1 MEYGR
6 VSIGRVIETDQVA
19 EAMRVCFLLL
29 SQGDARAPPL
39 CFVADTFFLATHTT
53 MSEQKAKRWV
63 GKYEVG
69 ETIEQGTFSIV
80 RYAKNTETG
89 ESVALKILDKEKVLK
104 HSMSQQIKREI
115 STVKLINH
123 PNVVRLYEVLASK
136 AKMYIVLEFISGGKL
151 FDEIKNEGRMKEEE
165 ARRYFQQLIN
175 ALDYCHSMG
184 LYHRDLKPENL
195 LLDAQGHLKVSGFG
209 FTALS
214 QQVRVLNDQGYDGA
228 TADLWSCG
236 VILFVL
242 LAGYLPF
249 ENSNPMT
256 MYKKIS
262 ASEFKCPP
270 WLSSG
275 AKNLIVRMLDPNPTT
290 RITIPEILEDAWF
303 KKDYKP
309 AVFEEKKETNLAD
322 VEAVFK
328 DSEAVTVQL
337 RSNPCVIC
345 SGGTTCGDVRSRTK
359 LMNGLIERGRP
370 QEAHSIFNTLIEE
383 GHKPSIITYTTLV
396 TALTRQ
402 KHFHSLLSLIS
413 KVEKNGL
420 KPDTILFNAIIN
432 ASSES
437 RNLDQAMKIFEKM
450 KESGCKPTASTFN
463 TLIKGYGKIGKLEE
477 SSRLLEMMLRDEIQ
491 PNDRTCN
498 ILVQAWC
505 NQRRI
510 EEAWNIVYKMQSYGV
525 KPDVVTFNTLARAYA
540 RIGSTCTSEDMI
552 IPRMLHNKVKPNVR
566 TCAIIMNGYCVEG
579 KMEEALRFFYRMKEL
594 GVHPNLFVFNS
605 LIKGF
610 LDINDMDGVDE
621 VVNLMEEYGVRPDV
635 VTFSTLMNA
644 WSSIGDMKR
653 CEEIYGD
660 MLEGGIDP
668 DVHAFSILAKGYARA
683 GEPEKAEQLL
693 NQMRKIGVRPNVVIY
708 TTIISG
714 WCSTGEMKKAMQV
727 YKQMCGVVGL
737 SPNLT
742 TYETLIWGFGEA
754 KQPWKAEELLIDME
768 EKNVV
773 PTRKTMQLIADGWKA
788 IGVSNT
794 NDANTVGSSFSTSS
808 KLNVPNHIVSTRSPL
823 FLKGMPE
830 KPKLCIKSRFG
841 LRKSRVLVVVCRD
854 QIGES
859 GRFANSCRLV
869 FL

>member
-1 MEYGR
+1 
-6 VSIGRVIETDQVA
+6 
-19 EAMRVCFLLL
+19 
-29 SQGDARAPPL
+29 
-39 CFVADTFFLATHTT
+39 
-53 MSEQKAKRWV
+53 MSEPKARRWV
-63 GKYEVG
+63 GKYELG
-69 ETIEQGTFSIV
+69 RMIAKCTF
-80 RYAKNTETG
+80 AKLQSAVDTETG
-89 ESVALKILDKEKVLK
+89 DPVALMILDKDKVLK
-104 HSMSQQIKREI
+104 HKMAEQIRRDI
-115 STVKLINH
+115 STMKLINH
-123 PNVVRLYEVLASK
+123 PNVVQLYEVLASK
-136 AKMYIVLEFISGGKL
+136 AKIYIVLEFISGGKL
-151 FDEIKNEGRMKEEE
+151 FDKIKNDGRMKEDE
-165 ARRYFQQLIN
+165 ARGYFQQLIN
-175 ALDYCHSMG
+175 AVDCCHSRG

-195 LLDAQGHLKVSGFG
+195 LLDAQENLKVSDFG
-209 FTALS
+209 LSALS
-214 QQVRVLNDQGYDGA
+214 QQVGGDGLRHIACGNPNYAAPEVLNDQSHDGA
-228 TADLWSCG
+228 KVDLWSCG

-249 ENSNPMT
+249 EDSSLT
-256 MYKKIS
+256 TLYKKIS
-262 ASEFKCPP
+262 SADFSCPP

-275 AKNLIVRMLDPNPTT
+275 AKNLIVRILDPNPMT
-290 RITIPEILEDAWF
+290 RITIPEILEDVWF

-309 AVFEEKKETNLAD
+309 AVFEEKKEANLAD

-328 DSEAVTVQL
+328 DSEEGRVQL
-337 RSNPCVIC
+337 RSFPCVIC

-413 KVEKNGL
+413 RVEKNGL

-437 RNLDQAMKIFEKM
+437 GNLDQAMKIFEKM

-477 SSRLLEMMLRDEIQ
+477 SSRLLEMMLRDEMLQ

-505 NQRRI
+505 NQRKI

-525 KPDVVTFNTLARAYA
+525 KPDAVTFNTLARAYS
-540 RIGSTCTSEDMI
+540 RIGSTCTAEDMI

-566 TCAIIMNGYCVEG
+566 TCGTIVNGYCEEG

-610 LDINDMDGVDE
+610 LNINDMDGVGE
-621 VVNLMEEYGVRPDV
+621 VVDLMEDFGVKPDV

-644 WSSIGDMKR
+644 WSSVGDMKR
-653 CEEIYGD
+653 CEEIYKD

-668 DVHAFSILAKGYARA
+668 DIHAFSILAKGYARA
-683 GEPEKAEQLL
+683 GEPQKAEQIL
-693 NQMRKIGVRPNVVIY
+693 NQMRKFGVRPNVVIY
-708 TTIISG
+708 TQIISG
-714 WCSTGEMKKAMQV
+714 WCSAGEMKKAMQV
-727 YKQMCGVVGL
+727 YNKMRGTVGL

-754 KQPWKAEELLIDME
+754 KQPWKAEELLKDME

-773 PTRKTMQLIADGWKA
+773 PTRKTMQLIADGWKS
-788 IGVSNT
+788 IGVSNS
-794 NDANTVGSSFSTSS
+794 NDANTLGSSFSNSS
-808 KLNVPNHIVSTRSPL
+808 KLNIPNNIASSRSPL

-830 KPKLCIKSRFG
+830 KPKLCIKSQFG
-841 LRKSRVLVVVCRD
+841 LRQSVLVVLCRD
-854 QIGES
+854 QIGEA
-859 GRFANSCRLV
+859 GRFCK
-869 FL
+869 FM

>member
-1 MEYGR
+1 
-6 VSIGRVIETDQVA
+6 
-19 EAMRVCFLLL
+19 
-29 SQGDARAPPL
+29 
-39 CFVADTFFLATHTT
+39 
-53 MSEQKAKRWV
+53 MSEPKARRWV
-63 GKYEVG
+63 GKYELG
-69 ETIEQGTFSIV
+69 RMIAECSFGKV
-80 RYAKNTETG
+80 RSAVDTQTG
-89 ESVALKILDKEKVLK
+89 DPVALMILHKDKVLK
-104 HSMSQQIKREI
+104 HKMAEQIKREI
-115 STVKLINH
+115 STMKLINH
-123 PNVVRLYEVLASK
+123 PNVVCLYEVLASK
-136 AKMYIVLEFISGGKL
+136 MKIYIVLEFISGGEL
-151 FDEIKNEGRMKEEE
+151 FDRIKNDGRMKEED

-175 ALDYCHSMG
+175 AVDYCHSRG

-195 LLDAQGHLKVSGFG
+195 LLDVQENLKVSDFG
-209 FTALS
+209 LSALS
-214 QQVRVLNDQGYDGA
+214 RQVGGDGLHHTACGNPNYAAPEVLNDQGYDGA
-228 TADLWSCG
+228 KADLWSCG

-249 ENSNPMT
+249 EDSSLT
-256 MYKKIS
+256 TLYKKIS
-262 ASEFKCPP
+262 SADFSCPP

-275 AKNLIVRMLDPNPTT
+275 AKNLIVRILDPNPMT
-290 RITIPEILEDAWF
+290 RITIPEILEDVWF

-309 AVFEEKKETNLAD
+309 AVFEEKKEANLAD

-328 DSEAVTVQL
+328 DSEEGRVQL
-337 RSNPCVIC
+337 RSFPCVIC

-413 KVEKNGL
+413 KVQKNGL
-420 KPDTILFNAIIN
+420 RPDTILFNAIIN

-437 RNLDQAMKIFEKM
+437 GNLDQAMKIFEKM

-477 SSRLLEMMLRDEIQ
+477 SSRLLEMMLRDEMLQ

-505 NQRRI
+505 NQRKI
-510 EEAWNIVYKMQSYGV
+510 EEAWNIVYKMQSFGV
-525 KPDVVTFNTLARAYA
+525 KPDAVTFNTLARAYS
-540 RIGSTCTSEDMI
+540 RIGSTCTAEDMI

-566 TCAIIMNGYCVEG
+566 TCGTIVNGYCEEG

-610 LDINDMDGVDE
+610 LNINDMDGVGE
-621 VVNLMEEYGVRPDV
+621 VVDLMEEFGVKPDV

-644 WSSIGDMKR
+644 WSSVGDMKR
-653 CEEIYGD
+653 CEEIYRD

-668 DVHAFSILAKGYARA
+668 DIHAFSILAKGYARA
-683 GEPEKAEQLL
+683 GEPEKAEQIL
-693 NQMRKIGVRPNVVIY
+693 NQMRKFGVRPNVVIY
-708 TTIISG
+708 TQIISG
-714 WCSTGEMKKAMQV
+714 WCSAGEMKKAMQV
-727 YKQMCGVVGL
+727 YNKMRGSVGL

-754 KQPWKAEELLIDME
+754 KQPWKAEELLKEME

-773 PTRKTMQLIADGWKA
+773 PTRKTMQLIADGWKS
-788 IGVSNT
+788 IGVSNS
-794 NDANTVGSSFSTSS
+794 NDANTLGSSFSTSS
-808 KLNVPNHIVSTRSPL
+808 KLNIPNNIASSRSPL
-823 FLKGMPE
+823 FSKGMPE
-830 KPKLCIKSRFG
+830 KPKLCIKSQFG
-841 LRKSRVLVVVCRD
+841 LRQSVFVVLCRD
-854 QIGES
+854 QIGEA
-859 GRFANSCRLV
+859 GRFCK
-869 FL
+869 FM

>member
-1 MEYGR
+1 M
-6 VSIGRVIETDQVA
+6 SDQKV
-19 EAMRVCFLLL
+19 
-29 SQGDARAPPL
+29 
-39 CFVADTFFLATHTT
+39 
-53 MSEQKAKRWV
+53 KRWV

-69 ETIEQGTFSIV
+69 KTIVQGTFAKV
-80 RYAKNTETG
+80 RYAKDIETG
-89 ESVALKILDKEKVLK
+89 ESVALKIIDKDKLLK
-104 HSMSQQIKREI
+104 TKMSEQIKKEI
-115 STVKLINH
+115 CTMMLINH
-123 PNVVRLYEVLASK
+123 PNAVQLYEVLASK
-136 AKMYIVLEFISGGKL
+136 TKIYIVLEFISGGRL
-151 FDEIKNEGRMKEEE
+151 FDQIKNDGRMEEEE

-175 ALDYCHSMG
+175 AVHYCHSRG

-195 LLDAQGHLKVSGFG
+195 LLDAHGNLKVSGFG
-209 FTALS
+209 FSALS
-214 QQVRVLNDQGYDGA
+214 QQVMGDALLHTACGPPNYAAPEVLNGHGYDQA

-242 LAGYLPF
+242 LAGYSPF
-249 ENSNPMT
+249 EDSDLKTLNKM
-256 MYKKIS
+256 IS
-262 ASEFKCPP
+262 SAEFSCPS

-275 AKNLIVRMLDPNPTT
+275 AKNLIVRILDPNPMT
-290 RITIPEILEDAWF
+290 RITIPEILDDAWF

-309 AVFEEKKETNLAD
+309 AVFEEKKEANLSD

-337 RSNPCVIC
+337 RSYPCVIC
-345 SGGTTCGDVRSRTK
+345 SSGTTCGDVRSRTK

-437 RNLDQAMKIFEKM
+437 GNLDQAMKVFEKM

-477 SSRLLEMMLRDEIQ
+477 SSRLLEMMLKDEMLQ

-510 EEAWNIVYKMQSYGV
+510 EEAWSIVYKMQSYGV

-540 RIGSTCTSEDMI
+540 RIGSTCTAEDMI
-552 IPRMLHNKVKPNVR
+552 IPRMLHSKVKPNVR
-566 TCAIIMNGYCVEG
+566 TCGTIMNGYCEEG

-605 LIKGF
+605 LVKGF
-610 LDINDMDGVDE
+610 LASNDMEGVGE
-621 VVNLMEEYGVRPDV
+621 VVNLMEEFGVRPDV

-644 WSSIGDMKR
+644 WSSVGDMKR

-668 DVHAFSILAKGYARA
+668 DIHAFSILAKGYTRAR
-683 GEPEKAEQLL
+683 EPEKAEQVL
-693 NQMRKIGVRPNVVIY
+693 NQMKKFGVRPNVVIY

-714 WCSTGEMKKAMQV
+714 WCSAGEMKKAMQV
-727 YKQMCGVVGL
+727 YNKMCGTVGL

-742 TYETLIWGFGEA
+742 TYETLMWGFGEA
-754 KQPWKAEELLIDME
+754 KQPWKAEELLKDME
-768 EKNVV
+768 KKNVV

-788 IGVSNT
+788 IGVSN
-794 NDANTVGSSFSTSS
+794 NSDGANTLGSSYSASS
-808 KLNVPNHIVSTRSPL
+808 KLSIPNHIVSTRSPV

-830 KPKLCIKSRFG
+830 KPKLCIKSQFG
-841 LRKSRVLVVVCRD
+841 LRRNVLVVLCRNHVR
-854 QIGES
+854 EA
-859 GRFANSCRLV
+859 GRFANPCRVVWL
-869 FL
+869 

>member
-1 MEYGR
+1 
-6 VSIGRVIETDQVA
+6 
-19 EAMRVCFLLL
+19 
-29 SQGDARAPPL
+29 
-39 CFVADTFFLATHTT
+39 
-53 MSEQKAKRWV
+53 MSEPKVRRWV

-69 ETIEQGTFSIV
+69 RTIGECAFAKV
-80 RYAKNTETG
+80 RFARHSETG
-89 ESVALKILDKEKVLK
+89 EPVALMILDKDKVLNHK
-104 HSMSQQIKREI
+104 MADQIKRDI
-115 STVKLINH
+115 STMKLINH
-123 PNVVRLYEVLASK
+123 PNVVQLYEVLASK
-136 AKMYIVLEFISGGKL
+136 AKMYIVLEFISGGEL
-151 FDEIKNEGRMKEEE
+151 FEKIKIDGRMNEDD

-175 ALDYCHSMG
+175 AVDYCHSRG
-184 LYHRDLKPENL
+184 VYHRDLKPENL
-195 LLDAQGHLKVSGFG
+195 LLDAQGNLKVSDFG
-209 FTALS
+209 FSALS
-214 QQVRVLNDQGYDGA
+214 QQVGGNGLHHTACGTPNYAAPKVLTDQDYDGA
-228 TADLWSCG
+228 KADLLSCG

-249 ENSNPMT
+249 EDSSLT
-256 MYKKIS
+256 TLYKKIS
-262 ASEFKCPP
+262 SAEFSFPTWP
-270 WLSSG
+270 SSG
-275 AKNLIVRMLDPNPTT
+275 AKNLIVRILDPNPIT
-290 RITIPEILEDAWF
+290 RITIPEILEDVWF

-309 AVFEEKKETNLAD
+309 AVFEEKNEANLAD
-322 VEAVFK
+322 VEAVFN
-328 DSEAVTVQL
+328 DSEDGRVQL
-337 RSNPCVIC
+337 RSFPCVIC

-437 RNLDQAMKIFEKM
+437 GNLDQAMKIFEKM
-450 KESGCKPTASTFN
+450 KESGCKPTTSTFN
-463 TLIKGYGKIGKLEE
+463 TLIKGYGKLGKLEE
-477 SSRLLEMMLRDEIQ
+477 SSRLLEMMLRDEMLQ

-505 NQRRI
+505 NQRKI

-540 RIGSTCTSEDMI
+540 RVGSTYTAEDMI

-566 TCAIIMNGYCVEG
+566 TCGTIVNGYCEEG

-610 LDINDMDGVDE
+610 LDIKDMDGVGE
-621 VVNLMEEYGVRPDV
+621 VVDLMEEFGVKPDV

-644 WSSIGDMKR
+644 WSSVGDMKR
-653 CEEIYGD
+653 CEEIYRD

-668 DVHAFSILAKGYARA
+668 DTHAFSILAKGYARA
-683 GEPEKAEQLL
+683 GEPEKAEQIL
-693 NQMRKIGVRPNVVIY
+693 NQMRKFGVRPNVVIY
-708 TTIISG
+708 TQIISG
-714 WCSTGEMKKAMQV
+714 WCSAGEMKKAMQV
-727 YKQMCGVVGL
+727 YNKMCRIVGL

-754 KQPWKAEELLIDME
+754 RQPWKAEELLKDME

-788 IGVSNT
+788 IGVSNN
-794 NDANTVGSSFSTSS
+794 NDADTLGSSFSTSS
-808 KLNVPNHIVSTRSPL
+808 KINIPNHTVSSKNPL

-830 KPKLCIKSRFG
+830 KPKLCIKSQFG
-841 LRKSRVLVVVCRD
+841 LRQSVLVVLCRD
-854 QIGES
+854 QFGEA
-859 GRFANSCRLV
+859 GRICKFM
-869 FL
+869 

>member
-1 MEYGR
+1 
-6 VSIGRVIETDQVA
+6 
-19 EAMRVCFLLL
+19 
-29 SQGDARAPPL
+29 
-39 CFVADTFFLATHTT
+39 
-53 MSEQKAKRWV
+53 MSEPKARRWV
-63 GKYEVG
+63 GKYEVERTIG
-69 ETIEQGTFSIV
+69 ERTFAKV
-80 RYAKNTETG
+80 RLARDSETG
-89 ESVALKILDKEKVLK
+89 EPVTLMILDKEKVLNHK
-104 HSMSQQIKREI
+104 MAEQIRRDI
-115 STVKLINH
+115 STMKLINH
-123 PNVVRLYEVLASK
+123 PNVVQLYEVLASK
-136 AKMYIVLEFISGGKL
+136 AKIYIVLEFISGGKL
-151 FDEIKNEGRMKEEE
+151 FDKIKIYGRMKEEE

-175 ALDYCHSMG
+175 AVDYCHSRG
-184 LYHRDLKPENL
+184 VYHRDLKPENL
-195 LLDAQGHLKVSGFG
+195 LLDAQGNLKVSDFG
-209 FTALS
+209 LSALS
-214 QQVRVLNDQGYDGA
+214 RPVKDDGLRHTACGTPNYDAPEVLNDQGYDGA
-228 TADLWSCG
+228 TTDLWSCG

-242 LAGYLPF
+242 LTGYLPF
-249 ENSNPMT
+249 EDSSLT
-256 MYKKIS
+256 TLSKKIS
-262 ASEFKCPP
+262 SAEFSCPS

-275 AKNLIVRMLDPNPTT
+275 AKNMIVQILDPNPLT

-309 AVFEEKKETNLAD
+309 AVFEEKKEANLAD

-328 DSEAVTVQL
+328 DSEDRRVRL
-337 RSNPCVIC
+337 RSFPCVIC

-359 LMNGLIERGRP
+359 LMNSLIERGRP

-437 RNLDQAMKIFEKM
+437 GNLDQAMKIFEKM

-463 TLIKGYGKIGKLEE
+463 TLIKGYGKFGKLEE
-477 SSRLLEMMLRDEIQ
+477 SSRLLEMMLRDEMLQ

-505 NQRRI
+505 NQRKI
-510 EEAWNIVYKMQSYGV
+510 EEAWNIVYRMQSYGV

-540 RIGSTCTSEDMI
+540 RIGSTCTAEDMI

-566 TCAIIMNGYCVEG
+566 TCGIIMNGYCEEG
-579 KMEEALRFFYRMKEL
+579 KLEEALRFFYRMKEL

-610 LDINDMDGVDE
+610 LEINDMDGVSE
-621 VVNLMEEYGVRPDV
+621 VVNLMEEFGVKPDV

-644 WSSIGDMKR
+644 WSSVGDMKR

-668 DVHAFSILAKGYARA
+668 DIHAFSILAKGYARA
-683 GEPEKAEQLL
+683 GEPEKAEQIL
-693 NQMRKIGVRPNVVIY
+693 NQMRKFSVRPNVVIY

-714 WCSTGEMKKAMQV
+714 WCSAGEMKKAM
-727 YKQMCGVVGL
+727 
-737 SPNLT
+737 
-742 TYETLIWGFGEA
+742 
-754 KQPWKAEELLIDME
+754 QPWKAEELLKEME

-788 IGVSNT
+788 IGVSNS
-794 NDANTVGSSFSTSS
+794 NDAITLGSSFSTSS
-808 KLNVPNHIVSTRSPL
+808 KLNIPNHIGSSRSPL

-830 KPKLCIKSRFG
+830 KPKLCIKSKFG
-841 LRKSRVLVVVCRD
+841 LRQSVLVVVCRD
-854 QIGES
+854 QFGEA
-859 GRFANSCRLV
+859 GRFCK
-869 FL
+869 FM

>member
-1 MEYGR
+1 M
-6 VSIGRVIETDQVA
+6 
-19 EAMRVCFLLL
+19 
-29 SQGDARAPPL
+29 
-39 CFVADTFFLATHTT
+39 
-53 MSEQKAKRWV
+53 MSDPKVKRWV

-69 ETIEQGTFSIV
+69 KTIVQATFAKL
-80 RYAKNTETG
+80 RYAKDTETG
-89 ESVALKILDKEKVLK
+89 ESVALKMLDKDKLLK
-104 HSMSQQIKREI
+104 TNMSELIKIEI
-115 STVKLINH
+115 CTMMLINH

-136 AKMYIVLEFISGGKL
+136 SKIYIVLEFISGGRL
-151 FDEIKNEGRMKEEE
+151 FDKIKNDGRMEEEE
-165 ARRYFQQLIN
+165 ARSYFQQLIN
-175 ALDYCHSMG
+175 AVDYCHTRG

-195 LLDAQGHLKVSGFG
+195 LLDAQGNLKVSGFG
-209 FTALS
+209 FSALS
-214 QQVRVLNDQGYDGA
+214 QQVMGHGPECRTANYAAPEVLSQGYDEA

-242 LAGYLPF
+242 LAGYSPF
-249 ENSNPMT
+249 EDSDPKTLNKM
-256 MYKKIS
+256 IS
-262 ASEFKCPP
+262 SAEFSCPP

-275 AKNLIVRMLDPNPTT
+275 AKNLIVRMLDPKPTT
-290 RITIPEILEDAWF
+290 RITIPEILDDAWF

-309 AVFEEKKETNLAD
+309 AVSEENKEANLDD

-337 RSNPCVIC
+337 RSYPCVIC
-345 SGGTTCGDVRSRTK
+345 SSGTTCGDVRSRTK

-370 QEAHSIFNTLIEE
+370 QEAHSIFNTLIQE

-413 KVEKNGL
+413 KVEQNGL

-437 RNLDQAMKIFEKM
+437 GNLDQAMKIFEKM

-477 SSRLLEMMLRDEIQ
+477 SSRLLEMMVRDEMLQ

-540 RIGSTCTSEDMI
+540 RIGSTCTAEDMI
-552 IPRMLHNKVKPNVR
+552 IPRMLHSRVKPNVR
-566 TCAIIMNGYCVEG
+566 TCGTITNGYCEEG

-610 LDINDMDGVDE
+610 LASNDMDGVGE
-621 VVNLMEEYGVRPDV
+621 VVNLMEEFGVRPDV

-644 WSSIGDMKR
+644 WSSVGDMKR

-668 DVHAFSILAKGYARA
+668 DIHAFSILAKGYTRAR
-683 GEPEKAEQLL
+683 EPEKAEQIL
-693 NQMRKIGVRPNVVIY
+693 NQMKKFGVRPNVVIY

-714 WCSTGEMKKAMQV
+714 WCSAGEMKKAMQV
-727 YKQMCGVVGL
+727 YSKMCGTVGL

-742 TYETLIWGFGEA
+742 TYETLMWGFGEA
-754 KQPWKAEELLIDME
+754 KQPWKAEELLKDME
-768 EKNVV
+768 KKKVI

-788 IGVSNT
+788 IGVSNGS
-794 NDANTVGSSFSTSS
+794 DANTLGSSSFSASSS
-808 KLNVPNHIVSTRSPL
+808 KLSIPNHIVPARSTV

-830 KPKLCIKSRFG
+830 KPKLCIKSQFG
-841 LRKSRVLVVVCRD
+841 LRQKVLVVLCRD
-854 QIGES
+854 QIREA
-859 GRFANSCRLV
+859 GRFANLSCRVVWL
-869 FL
+869 

>member
-1 MEYGR
+1 M
-6 VSIGRVIETDQVA
+6 
-19 EAMRVCFLLL
+19 
-29 SQGDARAPPL
+29 
-39 CFVADTFFLATHTT
+39 
-53 MSEQKAKRWV
+53 
-63 GKYEVG
+63 
-69 ETIEQGTFSIV
+69 
-80 RYAKNTETG
+80 
-89 ESVALKILDKEKVLK
+89 
-104 HSMSQQIKREI
+104 
-115 STVKLINH
+115 
-123 PNVVRLYEVLASK
+123 
-136 AKMYIVLEFISGGKL
+136 
-151 FDEIKNEGRMKEEE
+151 NEDE

-175 ALDYCHSMG
+175 AVDYCHSRG
-184 LYHRDLKPENL
+184 VYHRDLKPENL
-195 LLDAQGHLKVSGFG
+195 LLDAQGNLKVSDFG
-209 FTALS
+209 LSALS
-214 QQVRVLNDQGYDGA
+214 QQVGGNGLRHIACGIPNYAAPEVLNDQDYDGA
-228 TADLWSCG
+228 KADLWSCG

-249 ENSNPMT
+249 EDSSLT
-256 MYKKIS
+256 TLYKKIS
-262 ASEFKCPP
+262 SAEFRFPTWP
-270 WLSSG
+270 SSG
-275 AKNLIVRMLDPNPTT
+275 AKNLIIRILDPNPIT

-309 AVFEEKKETNLAD
+309 AVFDEKKEANLAD
-322 VEAVFK
+322 VEAVFQ
-328 DSEAVTVQL
+328 DSEDGRVQL
-337 RSNPCVIC
+337 RSFPCVIC

-437 RNLDQAMKIFEKM
+437 GNLDQAMKIFEKM
-450 KESGCKPTASTFN
+450 KESGCKPTTSTFN

-477 SSRLLEMMLRDEIQ
+477 SSRLLELMLRDEMLQ

-505 NQRRI
+505 NQRKI

-540 RIGSTCTSEDMI
+540 RIGETCTAEDMI

-566 TCAIIMNGYCVEG
+566 TCGTIVNGYCEEG
-579 KMEEALRFFYRMKEL
+579 KMEEALRFFYRLKEL

-610 LDINDMDGVDE
+610 LDINDMDGVGE
-621 VVNLMEEYGVRPDV
+621 VVDLMEELGVKPDV

-644 WSSIGDMKR
+644 WSSVGDMKR
-653 CEEIYGD
+653 CEEIYRD

-668 DVHAFSILAKGYARA
+668 DIHAFSILAKGYARA
-683 GEPEKAEQLL
+683 GEPEKAEQIL
-693 NQMRKIGVRPNVVIY
+693 NQMRKFGVRPNVVIY
-708 TTIISG
+708 TQIISG
-714 WCSTGEMKKAMQV
+714 WCSAGEMKKAMQV
-727 YKQMCGVVGL
+727 YNKMCRIVGL

-754 KQPWKAEELLIDME
+754 RQPWKAEELLKDME
-768 EKNVV
+768 EKKVV

-794 NDANTVGSSFSTSS
+794 SDADTLGSSFLTSS
-808 KLNVPNHIVSTRSPL
+808 KINIPNHTVSSRSPS

-830 KPKLCIKSRFG
+830 KPKLCIKSQFG
-841 LRKSRVLVVVCRD
+841 LKQSVLVVLCREPF
-854 QIGES
+854 GEA
-859 GRFANSCRLV
+859 GRICKFM
-869 FL
+869 